1 MDRAQVP
8 TTAIEAGV
16 GLLLLL
22 AVTFTFA
29 LGVPAPATGQQQL
42 DVYAEDALTLLVNE
56 SPRHGGETR
65 LSELTASFSA
75 FEREKSV
82 LRQRIDRILP
92 ANLMFRIETPHGTVG
107 HAFPAGATA
116 GTATVTTVNGPVTL
130 TVWYA

>member
-29 LGVPAPATGQQQL
+29 LGVPGPNTGQQQL
-42 DVYAEDALTLLVNE
+42 DAYADDALTLLENE
-56 SPRHGGETR
+56 SPRHGSETR
-65 LSELTASFSA
+65 LSELTASVAA
-75 FEREKSV
+75 FEREKDA
-82 LRQRIDRILP
+82 LQRRIDQILP
-92 ANLMFRIETPHGTVG
+92 DNLMFRVETEHGTVG
-107 HAFPAGATA
+107 YPFPDGATA

>member
-29 LGVPAPATGQQQL
+29 LGVPGPQSGQHQL
-42 DVYAEDALTLLVNE
+42 DAYASDALTLLENE
-56 SPRHGGETR
+56 SPRHGSETR
-65 LSELTASFSA
+65 LSELTASTSA
-75 FEREKSV
+75 FERESDV
-82 LRQRIDRILP
+82 LRRRMDRILP
-92 ANLMFRIETPHGTVG
+92 DNLMFRVETVHGTVG
-107 HAFPAGATA
+107 YPFPAGATA
-116 GTATVTTVNGPVTL
+116 GTATVTTVNGPVML